1 MVYVLFGPPG
11 AGKGT
16 QGVRIAAQHG
26 VPTISTGAIFRDNVQ
41 AGTPLGL
48 VAKDYMS
55 KGQLVPDEVVVQ
67 LVKDRIGEP
76 DCTEGFLL
84 DGFPRTIN
92 QAEILEV
99 MLGQAGVRIDGVLD
113 FEVEED
119 ELVRRLSGRRTCGK
133 CGATYHVVAVPPR
146 VAGVCDQCGGDLQQR
161 TDDMPDAIRT
171 RLREYQAKTAPVLTF
186 YRERGLLREID
197 ANASPDEIYARVEVV
212 VGDPVAVAR

>member
-16 QGVRIAAQHG
+16 QGARIAAQHG
-26 VPTISTGAIFRDNVQ
+26 IPTISTGAIFRDNVA

-48 VAKDYMS
+48 IAKDYMS
-55 KGQLVPDEVVVQ
+55 KGQLVPDEIVVQ
-67 LVKDRIGEP
+67 LVKDRITEP
-76 DCTEGFLL
+76 DCAAGFLL

-99 MLGQAGVRIDGVLD
+99 MLNEAGIRIDGVLD

-146 VAGVCDQCGGDLQQR
+146 VEGVCDQCEGALEQR
-161 TDDMPDAIRT
+161 ADDMPEAIRT
-171 RLREYQAKTAPVLTF
+171 RLREYQGKTAPVLAF
-186 YRERGLLREID
+186 YQERKLLREIN
-197 ANASPDEIYARVEVV
+197 ANATPDEIYARVEAV
-212 VGDPVAVAR
+212 VGSAQ

>member
-16 QGVRIAAQHG
+16 QGARIAAQYG
-26 VPTISTGAIFRDNVQ
+26 VPTISTGAIFRDNVS

-55 KGQLVPDEVVVQ
+55 RGQLVPDEIVIQ
-67 LVKDRIGEP
+67 LVKDRIAEP
-76 DCTEGFLL
+76 DCAGGFLL

-99 MLGQAGVRIDGVLD
+99 MLGEAGVKIDGVLD
-113 FEVEED
+113 FEVEEE

-146 VAGVCDQCGGDLQQR
+146 QEGVCDQCGGQLEQR
-161 TDDMPDAIRT
+161 ADDMPEAIRT
-171 RLREYQAKTAPVLTF
+171 RLREYQAKTAPVLAF

-197 ANASPDEIYARVEVV
+197 AGASPDAIFAKVEEVL
-212 VGDPVAVAR
+212 GSPAAA

>member
-16 QGVRIAAQHG
+16 QGARIAAQYG
-26 VPTISTGAIFRDNVQ
+26 VPTISTGAIFRDNVA

-55 KGQLVPDEVVVQ
+55 RGQLVPDEIVVQ
-67 LVKDRIGEP
+67 LVKDRISEP
-76 DCTEGFLL
+76 DCAAGFLL

-99 MLGQAGVRIDGVLD
+99 MLGEAGIAIDGVLD
-113 FEVEED
+113 FEVGED
-119 ELVRRLSGRRTCGK
+119 ELVKRLSGRRTCSK
-133 CGATYHVVAVPPR
+133 CGATYHIVAVPPR
-146 VAGVCDQCGGDLQQR
+146 QAGVCDQCGGALEQR
-161 TDDMPDAIRT
+161 ADDMPEAIRT
-171 RLREYQAKTAPVLTF
+171 RLHEYQAKTAPVLAF

-197 ANASPDEIYARVEVV
+197 ANASPDEIFAKVL
-212 VGDPVAVAR
+212 AVLPTAAAV

>member
-16 QGVRIAAQHG
+16 QGARIAAQYG
-26 VPTISTGAIFRDNVQ
+26 VPTISTGAIFRDNVA

-55 KGQLVPDEVVVQ
+55 RGQLVPDEIVVQ

-76 DCTEGFLL
+76 DCAAGFLL

-99 MLGQAGVRIDGVLD
+99 MLEGAGVKIDGVLD
-113 FEVEED
+113 FEVAEE

-133 CGATYHVVAVPPR
+133 CGATYHIVAVPPR
-146 VAGVCDQCGGDLQQR
+146 KTGICDQCGGDLEQR
-161 TDDMPDAIRT
+161 ADDQPEAIRT
-171 RLREYQAKTAPVLTF
+171 RLREYQAKTAPVLAF
-186 YRERGLLREID
+186 YRERGLLREINAD
-197 ANASPDEIYARVEVV
+197 ASPDEIYAKVE
-212 VGDPVAVAR
+212 AVLGSAAAA